1 MPGVSDDALKEH
13 GSTLEEAR
21 ADLFALYYLAD
32 PKLLELGL
40 LDNENAYKA
49 EYYKYILNGLMTQLM
64 RIEYGKDVE
73 EAHMRNRQLIS
84 KWCYERGKAD
94 NVIELVK
101 RDGKTFVK
109 STIIRNSVTCSVSCS
124 PKFSE
129 SSRKATMR
137 QERLLWRRML

>member
-1 MPGVSDDALKEH
+1 
-13 GSTLEEAR
+13 
-21 ADLFALYYLAD
+21 
-32 PKLLELGL
+32 
-40 LDNENAYKA
+40 
-49 EYYKYILNGLMTQLM
+49 MTQLM

-109 STIIRNSVTCSVSCS
+109 INDYKKLRDL
-124 PKFSE
+124 FGQLLSE
-129 SSRKATMR
+129 IQRIKSEGDYEAGKTLV
-137 QERLLWRRML
+137 ET